1 MTSHM
6 CSWIMGMLSSP
17 LLVTTACLAEVPHAP
32 DYLADEPECGNGV
45 IDPDE
50 ECDPGGEEPT
60 CLDAGHVSG
69 YSSCRSD
76 CTQDVSSCR
85 SHPGAGQVVITE
97 IMKQPLPNEAGL
109 EAEWF
114 EIFNPTGETFELS
127 GCTVQGSPGEPG
139 FLVDPSSYG
148 VLLGPLQYRIFSSN
162 TSDSLSAIGY
172 WAMGDFELSNDAQDV
187 VRLECGGVV
196 VDEVIYY
203 DSTFPDAIGRSMSL
217 DAGTYDASANGTAT
231 YWCAC
236 IGPHD
241 DDYDY
246 GQYSGDPYAFGT
258 PNAPNPECPAVAA
271 ASGSALYFSEYM
283 NDEGI
288 AYDAL
293 EIHYPLGSPL
303 DLGACEVRIH
313 PAGSIEP
320 GSIIGL
326 AGLVPSGSETV
337 LCNDGFAV
345 LDRCDLLSDA
355 LVLDGNETLVLAC
368 GGSTLDVFGQ
378 IGVYPGAEWKI
389 DDVGISQVTLRRSC
403 ETVLGDVDGTDPFDP
418 SLEWIAAPA
427 GDVTDLERYQ
437 CP

>member
-1 MTSHM
+1 MTSHR
-6 CSWIMGMLSSP
+6 CSWLMGVISSP
-17 LLVTTACLAEVPHAP
+17 LLVTAACLAEVPHAP
-32 DYLADEPECGNGV
+32 DYLADEPECGNGIV
-45 IDPDE
+45 DPDE

-69 YSSCRSD
+69 YSSCRFD

-139 FLVDPSSYG
+139 FLVDPFGYG
-148 VLLGPLQYRIFSSN
+148 VLLGPLEQHVFSSDA
-162 TSDSLSAIGY
+162 SDSLSAIGR
-172 WAMGDFELSNDAQDV
+172 WPAGDFELSNDAQDV

-203 DSTFPDAIGRSMSL
+203 DSTFPDAIGRSMIL
-217 DAGTYDASANGTAT
+217 DAGTYDASANDTGTF
-231 YWCAC
+231 WCSC

-246 GQYSGDPYAFGT
+246 GQYSGDEYAFGT
-258 PNAPNPECPAVAA
+258 PRAPNPECPDVAA

-283 NDEGI
+283 NDEGV

-313 PAGSIEP
+313 SAGSLSP
-320 GSIIGL
+320 GRTIGL
-326 AGLVPSGSETV
+326 AGVVPSGSETV
-337 LCNDGFAV
+337 LCSDGFAV

-355 LVLDGNETLVLAC
+355 LVLDGDETLVLAC
-368 GGSTLDVFGQ
+368 GGSTFDVFGHV
-378 IGVYPGAEWKI
+378 GVDPGAEW
-389 DDVGISQVTLRRSC
+389 DVDGIGTSQVTLRRRC
-403 ETVLGDVDGTDPFDP
+403 ETVTGDVDGTDPFDP
-418 SLEWIAAPA
+418 ALEWVAAPA
-427 GDVTDLERYQ
+427 GDVTDLEWYQ